1 MDLLFIVRSPPMATP
16 SYTTPAAQS
25 LPYDA
30 FMGVGH
36 QELSQDDLK
45 AVIGGCWLTLPG
57 SAGPGGMPRR
67 VPCGSILTPWPGSPL
82 PPRLPVRAMTLSGPC
97 GPFQD
102 MP

>member
-1 MDLLFIVRSPPMATP
+1 MVLLFIVRSPPMATP
-16 SYTTPAAQS
+16 SYTTPAAQC

-30 FMGVGH
+30 FMAVAH

-45 AVIGGCWLTLPG
+45 AVIGGCWLPLPG
-57 SAGPGGMPRR
+57 SVGPGVMPRR
-67 VPCGSILTPWPGSPL
+67 VPCGSISTPWPASPL
-82 PPRLPVRAMTLSGPC
+82 PPRLPGRAMALSGPR

>member
-1 MDLLFIVRSPPMATP
+1 MDLLSHACCPSMAIP
-16 SYTTPAAQS
+16 SYTTPAAQC

-30 FMGVGH
+30 FMAVAH

-45 AVIGGCWLTLPG
+45 AVIGGCWPTLPG
-57 SAGPGGMPRR
+57 SVGPGGMPRR
-67 VPCGSILTPWPGSPL
+67 VPCGSIFTPWPGSPL
-82 PPRLPVRAMTLSGPC
+82 PSRLPVRAIALSGPR

>member
-1 MDLLFIVRSPPMATP
+1 MATP
-16 SYTTPAAQS
+16 SHTTPAAQC

-30 FMGVGH
+30 FMAVAH

-45 AVIGGCWLTLPG
+45 AVIGGCWLPLAG
-57 SAGPGGMPRR
+57 SVGPGGMLRR

-82 PPRLPVRAMTLSGPC
+82 PPRLLVRAIALSGPC